1 MASGQIVILL
11 LAGSNPVHHPVRYCI
26 VLIELTPT
34 TKRQMLFVYP
44 IGSRTVDL
52 DSKIGTEGF
61 DGWQSIKPCH

>member
-1 MASGQIVILL
+1 
-11 LAGSNPVHHPVRYCI
+11 
-26 VLIELTPT
+26 LIELTPT